1 MSIVT
6 WYMHL
11 HKSCGD
17 FTSPVLTLLPLFRC
31 VYTCIGWAR
40 PIYIYG
46 VYIQFWPTL
55 HMHLH
60 RNFGKLMAACAALSS
75 FDGYPCFLSISSASP
90 FLSNASRR
98 PSLAAGGVSSDNG
111 ICMISVP
118 RVAVCP
124 LIKAFERY
132 YLP

>member
-46 VYIQFWPTL
+46 VYTVFLAGNSPNIRSYTVYIYSFGQPCTCTCTGTL
-55 HMHLH
+55 A
-60 RNFGKLMAACAALSS
+60 NSWQPALR
-75 FDGYPCFLSISSASP
+75 FPALTATPASSASP
-90 FLSNASRR
+90 
-98 PSLAAGGVSSDNG
+98 
-111 ICMISVP
+111 VP
-118 RVAVCP
+118 RLSCLMRAEGPALLQVGSP
-124 LIKAFERY
+124 LTMAFV
-132 YLP
+132 